1 MASWE
6 QALIEAM
13 TRVAGGENPIQNI
26 DHEAKVI
33 EIKRDARIEPS
44 ILRRIEQAVEE
55 LGIGYSVEQLTK
67 QASARLVPPLIN
79 SNITRALRSGVNLRR
94 TIILLLSSWAS

>member
-6 QALIEAM
+6 QALIAAV
-13 TRVAGGENPIQNI
+13 TQVAGGVNPIQNI

-44 ILRRIEQAVEE
+44 TLRGIEQVVEE
-55 LGIGYSVEQLTK
+55 LGIGYRVEQLT
-67 QASARLVPPLIN
+67 
-79 SNITRALRSGVNLRR
+79 
-94 TIILLLSSWAS
+94 

>member
-6 QALIEAM
+6 QALIAAM

-26 DHEAKVI
+26 DHETKVI

-44 ILRRIEQAVEE
+44 VLRRIEQAVEE
-55 LGIGYSVEQLTK
+55 LGISYRVEQLT
-67 QASARLVPPLIN
+67 
-79 SNITRALRSGVNLRR
+79 
-94 TIILLLSSWAS
+94 

>member
-6 QALIEAM
+6 QALIAAV
-13 TRVAGGENPIQNI
+13 TQVAGGVNPIQNI

-44 ILRRIEQAVEE
+44 VLRRIEQTVEE
-55 LGIGYSVEQLTK
+55 LGISYRVEQLT
-67 QASARLVPPLIN
+67 
-79 SNITRALRSGVNLRR
+79 
-94 TIILLLSSWAS
+94 

>member
-33 EIKRDARIEPS
+33 EIKRDAKIKPS
-44 ILRRIEQAVEE
+44 TLRGIEQVVEE
-55 LGIGYSVEQLTK
+55 LGIGYRVEQLT
-67 QASARLVPPLIN
+67 
-79 SNITRALRSGVNLRR
+79 
-94 TIILLLSSWAS
+94 

>member
-26 DHEAKVI
+26 DREAKVI
-33 EIKRDARIEPS
+33 EIKRNARVDPS

-55 LGIGYSVEQLTK
+55 LGISYRVEQLT
-67 QASARLVPPLIN
+67 
-79 SNITRALRSGVNLRR
+79 
-94 TIILLLSSWAS
+94 